1 MVPFVAQALDAK
13 HAVVAERV
21 FTDVQEEYVWD
32 NVNASGVSSVRVQL
46 HNNKK
51 DYLHMSGVE
60 VLGHLL

>member
-32 NVNASGVSSVRVQL
+32 NVNAFGVSSVRVQL
-46 HNNKK
+46 LNNKK
-51 DYLHMSGVE
+51 EFLHLSGVE